1 MYSDFK
7 QLIVW
12 QKAMFLVE
20 EIYRLTQV
28 FPGREQFGLA
38 SQMQR
43 AAISIPSNIAEGRGR
58 KTELDYKHFLHISY
72 GSILEVETQLEIALR
87 LEYVKPQDIKQAQT
101 LIQEVS
107 KMLYKMLG

>member
-28 FPGREQFGLA
+28 IPGREQFGLA

-43 AAISIPSNIAEGRGR
+43 AAVSIPSNIAEGRGR
-58 KTELDYKHFLHISY
+58 KTELDYNFLHISY